1 MWIHYHYTGDIP
13 GLTKLMCLTGH
24 NSYQGCRYCNIR
36 GIWSNHIY
44 YPTTPPNNF
53 ENDTTYNIFA
63 SPNRTY
69 EEWQQ
74 RLKKIHKSKVEKIL
88 IPYQH
93 GSSVAHTDFDT
104 YVNSSDFLMLFTY
117 PKTATLGQI
126 MSAVGST
133 NTTGPIGPK
142 LRLLLGSLG
151 YEVKKEY
158 TPPVKLSSIPIK
170 NYNPLIHITKII
182 IIIMI

>member
-1 MWIHYHYTGDIP
+1 MDPHRISWIYAEIP
-13 GLTKLMCLTGH
+13 RV
-24 NSYQGCRYCNIR
+24 SSQGIR
-36 GIWSNHIY
+36 KILELFRFPHISIVFDVDFHVY
-44 YPTTPPNNF
+44 F
-53 ENDTTYNIFA
+53 K
-63 SPNRTY
+63 R
-69 EEWQQ
+69 
-74 RLKKIHKSKVEKIL
+74 KKIPDDYTETSL

-151 YEVKKEY
+151 YEVKKEL
-158 TPPVKLSSIPIK
+158 KLSSIPIK

-182 IIIMI
+182 ITIMI

>member
-1 MWIHYHYTGDIP
+1 MWIHYHYTGNIP

-63 SPNRTY
+63 SPNPTHEVDQLTR
-69 EEWQQ
+69 EQ
-74 RLKKIHKSKVEKIL
+74 IL
-88 IPYQH
+88 NNVIILETSLISYQH

-158 TPPVKLSSIPIK
+158 TPPVKLSNGDFES
-170 NYNPLIHITKII
+170 
-182 IIIMI
+182 